1 MPNVTESGMQKSVSG
16 MLAIILFHIL
26 LPVGLH
32 AQTDEQ
38 TNAAISDTSLAVCD
52 NEANR
57 DEGADHPC
65 NRYID
70 ANIENHADTIKWLLG
85 TIEDRE
91 ISSTQATSTLY
102 RRDQTVQWILVA
114 LAFMI
119 TIAASITK
127 GYPELVIWKIDFA
140 MIPIVLGALSAAVTS
155 VSVYYQFDVYRKLN
169 QTVAYD
175 LEELE
180 RNIHFAIFRHAAS
193 RGRDTGKID
202 QEAINEW
209 LERFETIM
217 QRYLERESGNGA

>member
-1 MPNVTESGMQKSVSG
+1 MQKSVNG
-16 MLAIILFHIL
+16 ILTVILCYIL
-26 LPVGLH
+26 LPAGLY
-32 AQTDEQ
+32 AQTDER
-38 TNAAISDTSLAVCD
+38 TNAAILETSLAICD
-52 NEANR
+52 NEANG
-57 DEGADHPC
+57 DEEADHPC
-65 NRYID
+65 KRYIEE
-70 ANIENHADTIKWLLG
+70 NIENHADTIKWLLG
-85 TIEDRE
+85 IIEDQE
-91 ISSTQATSTLY
+91 SSSTQATSTLY
-102 RRDQTVQWILVA
+102 RRDQTVQWILVS

-127 GYPELVIWKIDFA
+127 GYPKLMIWKIDFA

-193 RGRDTGKID
+193 RDRDTGKID

>member
-1 MPNVTESGMQKSVSG
+1 
-16 MLAIILFHIL
+16 
-26 LPVGLH
+26 
-32 AQTDEQ
+32 
-38 TNAAISDTSLAVCD
+38 
-52 NEANR
+52 
-57 DEGADHPC
+57 
-65 NRYID
+65 
-70 ANIENHADTIKWLLG
+70 
-85 TIEDRE
+85 
-91 ISSTQATSTLY
+91 
-102 RRDQTVQWILVA
+102 VQWILVT

-193 RGRDTGKID
+193 RDRDTGKID

-217 QRYLERESGNGA
+217 QRYLEREAGNGA